1 MVMGF
6 FKNKDNAIND
16 ETAPHKRHRVRK
28 TMIWTVVILIA
39 LLIAGRAY
47 LPIWL
52 KDHVNETLNNID
64 GYRGSVEDIDVALY
78 RGAYTIHGLELFKID
93 KNIPVPFLDIR
104 TIDLSLQWGALFH
117 GEIVGDVTLDRPIIN
132 FARSSTG
139 QTAQTGV
146 ETDWTK
152 PIKELMPLDINF
164 VEINDGRIAYQDF
177 STTPKV
183 DIFIEDMY
191 AKVTNLRNVEDK
203 NAALPSVLQIS
214 GKSIGGG
221 DMRID
226 GKLNILKKVPDAEI
240 KAKLEKV
247 NLPALN
253 DYARAFAGIDF
264 EQGNFNLYSDLN
276 LKNGNVTGY
285 IKPLATDIH
294 LIDLSEDP
302 FTVLWESFVAAVVD
316 IFSNQRK
323 DQFATQ
329 IELQGTIDSPETNF
343 WSTLRGI
350 FRNAFVQAY
359 TNTIKPE

>member
-1 MVMGF
+1 MGF
-6 FKNKDNAIND
+6 LKHKDEQHNGEAHNK
-16 ETAPHKRHRVRK
+16 THRHLVRK
-28 TMIWTVVILIA
+28 TAFWTLFVLIA
-39 LLIAGRAY
+39 VLVAGRIY
-47 LPIWL
+47 LPYWV
-52 KDHVNETLNNID
+52 KDYVNETLNNID
-64 GYRGSVEDIDVALY
+64 GYRGSVEDIDIALY
-78 RGAYTIHGLELFKID
+78 RGAYAIHGLELFKVD

-117 GEIVGDVTLDRPIIN
+117 GEVVGDVTLDRPIIN

-139 QTAQTGV
+139 QSAQTGV

-152 PIKELMPLDINF
+152 PIKDLMPLDINF
-164 VEINDGRIAYQDF
+164 VEINSGKITYQDF

-183 DIFIEDMY
+183 DLFIDNMY

-203 NAALPSVLQIS
+203 NAALPSTMQVS

-226 GKLNILKKVPDAEI
+226 GKLNILKRVPDADI
-240 KAKLEKV
+240 QAKLEKV
-247 NLPALN
+247 SMPALN

-264 EQGNFNLYSDLN
+264 EKGNFNLYTDVK
-276 LKNGNVTGY
+276 LKDGNVSGFV
-285 IKPLATDIH
+285 KPLATDIH
-294 LIDLSEDP
+294 LIDLTEDP
-302 FTVLWESFVAAVVD
+302 LTVLWESFVAAVID

-329 IELQGTIDSPETNF
+329 IELQGNIDSPETNF

-359 TNTIKPE
+359 SNTIKPE